1 LGWIKNSSNV
11 KEWQT
16 ISLTNAIMTHGSWQ
30 NLPKIPGKPGFSR
43 VVRRLSSSSRR
54 TNLKNLKNKK
64 IMTLVKVNNNGQK
77 SLSSFVDEFFQGF
90 PAGLG
95 RDESFGFPPVNIHET
110 ADAYHLE
117 LSAPGRSKEDFKL
130 SVEAGQLTVAFE
142 KKEETKTEDYKT
154 IRKEF
159 SFKSF
164 KRSFNL
170 DDRINSDG
178 IQAKYENGV
187 LKLLLPKKE
196 QVKESTK
203 QISVQ

>member
-1 LGWIKNSSNV
+1 
-11 KEWQT
+11 
-16 ISLTNAIMTHGSWQ
+16 
-30 NLPKIPGKPGFSR
+30 
-43 VVRRLSSSSRR
+43 
-54 TNLKNLKNKK
+54 
-64 IMTLVKVNNNGQK
+64 MTLVKVNNNGHK

-110 ADAYHLE
+110 PDAFHLE

-130 SVEAGQLTVAFE
+130 AVDNGLLTISFE
-142 KKEETKTEDYKT
+142 KKEENKTEEYKT
-154 IRKEF
+154 VRKEF
-159 SFKSF
+159 SFRSF

-170 DDRINSDG
+170 DDRIDSNG

-187 LKLLLPKKE
+187 LKLYLPKKE

-203 QISVQ
+203 QITIQ

>member
-1 LGWIKNSSNV
+1 
-11 KEWQT
+11 
-16 ISLTNAIMTHGSWQ
+16 
-30 NLPKIPGKPGFSR
+30 
-43 VVRRLSSSSRR
+43 
-54 TNLKNLKNKK
+54 
-64 IMTLVKVNNNGQK
+64 MTLVKFNHNGHK
-77 SLSSFVDEFFQGF
+77 SLTNFVDEFFQGF

-95 RDESFGFPPVNIHET
+95 RDESFGFPPVNVHET

-117 LSAPGRSKEDFKL
+117 LSAPGRDKEDFKL
-130 SVEAGQLTVAFE
+130 TLDNGQLTVSFE
-142 KKEETKTEDYKT
+142 KKEENKTEDYKT

-170 DDRINSDG
+170 DERVDTNG
-178 IQAKYENGV
+178 IQAKYDNGV

-203 QISVQ
+203 QISIQ

>member
-1 LGWIKNSSNV
+1 
-11 KEWQT
+11 
-16 ISLTNAIMTHGSWQ
+16 
-30 NLPKIPGKPGFSR
+30 
-43 VVRRLSSSSRR
+43 
-54 TNLKNLKNKK
+54 
-64 IMTLVKVNNNGQK
+64 MTLVKVNNNGHE

-90 PAGLG
+90 PAGPLG

-110 ADAYHLE
+110 TEAYHLE
-117 LSAPGRSKEDFKL
+117 LAAPGRSKEDFKL
-130 SVEAGQLTVAFE
+130 SVDNGQLTIAFE

-170 DDRINSDG
+170 DDRIDANG

-196 QVKESTK
+196 QVKESAK
-203 QISVQ
+203 QISIQ

>member
-1 LGWIKNSSNV
+1 
-11 KEWQT
+11 
-16 ISLTNAIMTHGSWQ
+16 
-30 NLPKIPGKPGFSR
+30 
-43 VVRRLSSSSRR
+43 
-54 TNLKNLKNKK
+54 
-64 IMTLVKVNNNGQK
+64 MTLVKVNNNNGHK
-77 SLSSFVDEFFQGF
+77 SLSSFVDEFFQGL

-110 ADAYHLE
+110 TEAYHLE
-117 LSAPGRSKEDFKL
+117 LTAPGRNKEDFKL
-130 SVEAGQLTVAFE
+130 AVDNGQLTISFE
-142 KKEETKTEDYKT
+142 KKEETKTEEYKT

-170 DDRINSDG
+170 DDRIDSNG

-187 LKLLLPKKE
+187 LELLLPKKE

>member
-1 LGWIKNSSNV
+1 
-11 KEWQT
+11 
-16 ISLTNAIMTHGSWQ
+16 
-30 NLPKIPGKPGFSR
+30 
-43 VVRRLSSSSRR
+43 
-54 TNLKNLKNKK
+54 
-64 IMTLVKVNNNGQK
+64 MTLVKVNNNAHK
-77 SLSSFVDEFFQGF
+77 SLSGFVDGFFQGF
-90 PAGLG
+90 PAGPG

-117 LSAPGRSKEDFKL
+117 LAAPGRAKEDFKL
-130 SVEAGQLTVAFE
+130 SVDNGQLVIAFE
-142 KKEETKTEDYKT
+142 KKEETKAEDYKT

-170 DDRINSDG
+170 DDQVNTDG

-196 QVKESTK
+196 QARETTK
-203 QISVQ
+203 QISIQ